1 MKSKNVRV
9 IIFAIV
15 IIAIVSV
22 PGIFSYLTDA
32 EAVSN
37 VFVVGE
43 VKIDLQEPKWES
55 SIDSN
60 DNGIPDY
67 AENIVPNATIVKDP
81 QIKNTGNNNA
91 YVYIKVKVPAKKVVV
106 ADSNGKVKNEGNP
119 TDTQLFTYD
128 VNNDWKEIVSARKDN
143 LNDSNEIES
152 YTYVY
157 YYDKELKTNEI
168 TRNFV

>member
-9 IIFAIV
+9 IIFAIA

-119 TDTQLFTYD
+119 TDTQLFTY
-128 VNNDWKEIVSARKDN
+128 ARKDN

>member
-9 IIFAIV
+9 IIFAIA

-106 ADSNGKVKNEGNP
+106 ADSNGKVKN
-119 TDTQLFTYD
+119 
-128 VNNDWKEIVSARKDN
+128 
-143 LNDSNEIES
+143 
-152 YTYVY
+152 
-157 YYDKELKTNEI
+157 
-168 TRNFV
+168 